1 MTDTVNIVCPHCDA
15 TNRLPAARDA
25 RTAKCGRCAKP
36 LFEAQPVN
44 LTTARFRKHLAHSQI
59 PIVADFWA
67 AWCGPCRAVA
77 PVFAKAAAELE
88 PRARFVKID
97 VDAEPALA
105 EAYGVRGIPALFLFK
120 DGKVAANQAGL
131 PDPGFFRR
139 WLDEHAPDQPRGA

>member
-1 MTDTVNIVCPHCDA
+1 M
-15 TNRLPAARDA
+15 AA
-25 RTAKCGRCAKP
+25 
-36 LFEAQPVN
+36 
-44 LTTARFRKHLAHSQI
+44 SQI

-67 AWCGPCRAVA
+67 AWCGPCKAIA
-77 PVFAKAAAELE
+77 PIFARSAAELE

-120 DGKVAANQAGL
+120 DGRVAANQAGL

-139 WLDEHAPDQPRGA
+139 WLDEHAPTR

>member
-1 MTDTVNIVCPHCDA
+1 MAATVNIVCPHCDA
-15 TNRLPAARDA
+15 TNRLPTARDA

-36 LFEAQPVN
+36 LFEGRPVD
-44 LTTARFRKHLAHSQI
+44 LTGARFRKHLVASQV

-105 EAYGVRGIPALFLFK
+105 QAYGVRGVPALFLFK
-120 DGKVAANQAGL
+120 DGKVAASQAGL

-139 WLDEHAPDQPRGA
+139 WLDEHATASG